1 MHSNAHA
8 TRNDFRRTVAPIKLG
23 DAQREAV
30 YWDPSRIINGH
41 VSIAGMSGAGKSHL
55 LRGFVNALV
64 ATNDI
69 RVHVYDIHG
78 DLDMRDESVVSFTEQ
93 SEFGLNPLVVDPDEE
108 FGGVRRR
115 IQALIN
121 MLNKTARQL
130 GPKQEAVL
138 RNLLLD
144 LFAANGFYPENPASW
159 KLDDGIQRRWPK
171 KYPTFDDA
179 YRFALNKLKS
189 MYMGGAG
196 VKATSALANC
206 EKQLTAMRRKLT
218 EQRTPSD
225 ADKAAID
232 DARNIAVDAFSEYVW
247 SLETG
252 KELDEV
258 IKYDSRDTL
267 KSVVDRLENLRAT
280 GLFKGKSPPFDP
292 AHRVWRRKLNTL
304 SIEERKLFVLL
315 DLLDRFLSAVR
326 GGITNEL
333 RELLV
338 LDEAH
343 AFIDDDP
350 DSPINTIVREA
361 RKFGL
366 GLVLASQTPADLP
379 DSVLSSMGT
388 KIVLK
393 IDEMYYGPAARRLGV
408 DVALLKSV
416 QPRSTA
422 LIQTKKPGDASNSY
436 DLVKLAL

>member
-1 MHSNAHA
+1 MHSNAQNIFHVNRGGLVPIQLGA
-8 TRNDFRRTVAPIKLG
+8 T
-23 DAQREAV
+23 QRESV
-30 YWDPSRIINGH
+30 YWDPARIINGH
-41 VSIAGMSGAGKSHL
+41 MSIAGMSGSGKSHF

-64 ATNDI
+64 AANNV

-78 DLDMRDESVVSFTEQ
+78 DLDMQDESVVSFTEQ
-93 SEFGLNPLVVDPDEE
+93 SEFGLNPLVVDADEE

-115 IQALIN
+115 IQSLIN

-144 LFAANGFYPENPASW
+144 LYAANGFYPDNPASW
-159 KLDDGIQRRWPK
+159 KLDDGIPRRWAK

-179 YRFALNKLKS
+179 YRFAFNKLKS
-189 MYMGGAG
+189 MYMGGTGA
-196 VKATSALANC
+196 KATSALANC
-206 EKQLTAMRRKLT
+206 EKSLTAMRRKIT
-218 EQRTPSD
+218 EQKEPSD
-225 ADKAAID
+225 ADKATID
-232 DARNIAVDAFSEYVW
+232 DAKHSAIEAFTDYVW

-252 KELDEV
+252 KELEEV

-280 GLFKGKSPPFDP
+280 GLFKGKNPPFNP
-292 AHRVWRRKLNTL
+292 ARRVWRRKLNTL

-315 DLLDRFLSAVR
+315 DLLERFMAAVR
-326 GGITNEL
+326 GGITDEL

-361 RKFGL
+361 RKFGV

-388 KIVLK
+388 KIILK

-436 DLVKLAL
+436 DLVKLGL